1 MKIGTI
7 VCGYLEENC
16 YILSNEMGDGIIIDP
31 GDRASDIIKYV
42 NKNELNIRAI
52 LITHYHFDH
61 VGALDKIKEEYDVK
75 VYDYKKPGVKKVH
88 GGFNFE
94 VVLTPGHTSDSCSFY
109 FEKDHILFTGDFL
122 FKESIGRYDFETSS
136 FIDMQKSISWVKTLP
151 SGIDIYP
158 GHGDNTTLSY
168 EIKHN
173 MYLK

>member
-1 MKIGTI
+1 MKIETI

-16 YILSNEMGDGIIIDP
+16 YIISNELKDAIIIDP
-31 GDRASDIIKYV
+31 GEGSLDLIKFL
-42 NKNELNIRAI
+42 NKNELTLRAI

-61 VGALDKIKEEYDVK
+61 IGALESLKNEYDVK

-88 GGFNFE
+88 GGFVFE
-94 VVLTPGHTSDSCSFY
+94 TVLTPGHTSDSCSFY
-109 FEKDHILFTGDFL
+109 FEKEHVLFTGDFL

-136 FIDMQKSISWVKTLP
+136 FIDMQNSISWIKSLP

-158 GHGDNTTLSY
+158 GHGEATKLGY

-173 MYLK
+173 MFLK